1 VTLDGRVALVMGA
14 SRGLGRVI
22 ALELAR
28 AGATVAV
35 AARTETPGKL
45 PGTIHDTA
53 DEIRAA
59 GGRALPV
66 RCDVTDDE
74 AVSATVARVLAELG
88 ALDVVVN
95 DAAVIV
101 NKPLLE
107 TEPRHLDLMYRVNV
121 RAPFVVM
128 RAVLPHMIERGRGH
142 VINLGTLSSQA
153 RSTAIPLGYPGYTAT
168 KAALVRMTL
177 AVALEMRPHG
187 IAVNVLAPTGL
198 IETEG
203 WRAIAGDRRL
213 PNGEPIEHVARAA
226 AWIAAQDPRRI
237 TGRFLESQDVLVRAG
252 LLDRAALTY
261 ADLPQVDAE
270 DFAAD
275 D

>member
-1 VTLDGRVALVMGA
+1 
-14 SRGLGRVI
+14 LGRVI
-22 ALELAR
+22 AVELAR
-28 AGATVAV
+28 AGAAVAV
-35 AARTETPGKL
+35 AARTETPGRL
-45 PGTIHDTA
+45 PGTIHDTV
-53 DEIRAA
+53 DEIRAD
-59 GGRALPV
+59 GGTALPV

-74 AVSATVARVLAELG
+74 AVAASVARVVAELG
-88 ALDVVVN
+88 RLDVVVN

-101 NKPLLE
+101 NRPLLE

-128 RAVLPHMIERGRGH
+128 QAALPHMIERGRGH

-153 RSTAIPLGYPGYTAT
+153 RETAIPLGYPGYTAT

-187 IAVNVLAPTGL
+187 VGVNVLAPTGL

-203 WRAIAGDRRL
+203 WRAIAGDQRL
-213 PNGEPIEHVARAA
+213 PNAEPIEYVARAA
-226 AWIAAQDPRRI
+226 TWIAAQDPRRV

-252 LLDRAALTY
+252 LLERASLTY
-261 ADLPQVDAE
+261 ADLPQVDVTQLAG
-270 DFAAD
+270 DG
-275 D
+275 